1 MLSSNKLNQIV
12 YMHTSLKNKIT
23 LVTGVS
29 SGIGREIAQLLAERG
44 ARVFGTARNPP
55 SANPIPGVQI
65 VRMEVTDDASVNEA
79 VHGIVQK
86 AGPIQYLVNNAGYS
100 FVGALEETSVA
111 EARQQFETNLFGV
124 LRVTNA
130 ILPGMRQQGDGR
142 IVNISSV
149 LGFLPAPYLG
159 IYAASKHAVEGYTET
174 LDHEIRRFGVRAVLV
189 EPAYT
194 RTKLSGNTQFAK
206 ISLEVYAEER
216 KRLTNAVQ
224 QNIERGD
231 DPRMV
236 AEAVWNA
243 LTAKSPRLRYPVG
256 KGVALSRM
264 RRFVP
269 AGMFDKSFR
278 KQFQLDRRPLM
289 AIGLLA
295 GWLTMALMA
304 GGCSKPAVKDSR
316 LQSPRV
322 EVFKAE
328 PAGSNSRTFTGIVE
342 ARVQS
347 ELGFRVGGKILERS
361 VDVGQRVQKGQ
372 PLMRLD
378 PEDLRLS
385 AAAQQANVEAA
396 RAKYTQAKA
405 DETRSAMLVK
415 SGVISGREYD
425 QDRAALDSAKAQL
438 DAAEAQARV
447 SNNSSEYAILL
458 ADADGVIVRT
468 LSEPGQVVAAG
479 QTVVQLAHDGPRE
492 ALINLPEG
500 VRPDLGTTASARL
513 FGRDHMYQGRLR
525 ELSDAADA
533 ASRTFAARYV
543 LEGEAASAPLGSTV
557 TIGLLTK
564 QTLGSQCVQLPVG
577 AIHDRGSGPGVW
589 IVDDKLEVKFRSIT
603 IASIGQEQ
611 VVVSGGVQAGEKVV
625 ALGAHLLHEGQ
636 VVNLPNEEK
645 KEKASYAKF

>member
-1 MLSSNKLNQIV
+1 
-12 YMHTSLKNKIT
+12 MHTTLKNKIT

-29 SGIGREIAQLLAERG
+29 SGIGRAIAQLLAERG
-44 ARVFGTARNPP
+44 ARVFGSVRNPQ
-55 SANPIPGVQI
+55 STSLIPGVEI
-65 VRMEVTDDASVNEA
+65 VRMDVTEDASVNEA
-79 VHGIVQK
+79 VQSIVRK

-100 FVGALEETSVA
+100 LMGALEETSVA

-130 ILPGMRQQGDGR
+130 ILPAMRQKGEGR

-149 LGFLPAPYLG
+149 LGFLPAPYWG

-174 LDHEIRRFGVRAVLV
+174 LDHEIRRFGVRALLV

-194 RTKLSGNTQFAK
+194 RTKLSGNTKSAK
-206 ISLEVYAEER
+206 ISLAVYAEER
-216 KRLTNAVQ
+216 KRLTDAAQ

-256 KGVALSRM
+256 RGVALSRM

-289 AIGLLA
+289 TMGLLA
-295 GWLTMALMA
+295 GWLTVALMA
-304 GGCSKPAVKDSR
+304 GGCSKPAVKDPR

-322 EVFKAE
+322 EVFKAK
-328 PAGSNSRTFTGIVE
+328 AVSSNSRTFTGIVE

-347 ELGFRVGGKILERS
+347 DLGFRVGGKILQRS

-396 RAKYTQAKA
+396 RAKYTQAKS

-415 SGVISGREYD
+415 SGVISPREYD
-425 QDRAALDSAKAQL
+425 QYRAALDSAKAQL
-438 DAAEAQARV
+438 EAAEAQARV
-447 SNNSSEYAILL
+447 SNNSSEYAVLL

-479 QTVVQLAHDGPRE
+479 QTVIQLAHDGPRE
-492 ALINLPEG
+492 ASINLPEG
-500 VRPDLGTTASARL
+500 VRPDLGAIASARL
-513 FGRDHMYQGRLR
+513 YGQDQVYQASLR
-525 ELSDAADA
+525 QLSDAADP
-533 ASRTFAARYV
+533 ASRTFEARYV

-557 TIGLLTK
+557 TITLVPK
-564 QTLGSQCVQLPVG
+564 QTSGNQSVRIPVG
-577 AIHDRGSGPGVW
+577 AVYDRGSGPGVW
-589 IVDDKLEVKFRSIT
+589 IVADKSEVKFRSVQ
-603 IASIGQEQ
+603 IASIGQEE
-611 VVVSGGVQAGEKVV
+611 VVVSGGVRPGEKVV

-636 VVNLPNEEK
+636 VVNPANEEK
-645 KEKASYAKF
+645 TSYAKF